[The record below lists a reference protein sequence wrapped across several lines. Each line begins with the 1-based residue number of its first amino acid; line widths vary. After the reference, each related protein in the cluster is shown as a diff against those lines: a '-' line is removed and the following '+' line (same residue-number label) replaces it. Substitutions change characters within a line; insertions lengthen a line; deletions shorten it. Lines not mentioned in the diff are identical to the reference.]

1 MRCLPLIDLTSM
13 KLQRQVLPEHL
24 DLLSVGDPVARRS
37 RRDLQRVHRVMRSLT
52 ILRRAMDTLP
62 MTRQPRRIL
71 ELGAGDGSL
80 MLRLAQALRPCWRD
94 VEVTF
99 IDRQDL
105 IGPEIR
111 KPLSLLGWDVQV
123 LRMDAL
129 DWARASS
136 NKQYD
141 LCVATLFL
149 HHFQFAALEQLL
161 RAVAARCR
169 AFVACEPRRNRSA
182 WIGSHLL
189 GLLGANKVTREDG
202 VTSVVAGFAGHELT
216 TLWPQSEESWRLREY
231 FAWPFTHCLV
241 ANLHAGA
248 EDESARH
255 GNLALLHGKSL
266 TE

>member
-1 MRCLPLIDLTSM
+1 M

-24 DLLSVGDPVARRS
+24 DVLPVDDPVARRS

-52 ILRRAMDTLP
+52 ILRRAVGELS
-62 MTRQPRRIL
+62 MTRQPRKIL

-80 MLRLAQALRPCWRD
+80 MLRFAQSMRPPWRD

-111 KPLSLLGWDVQV
+111 KPLDLLGWKVQV
-123 LRMDAL
+123 LRIDAL
-129 DWARASS
+129 DWARAAFD
-136 NKQYD
+136 QRYD
-141 LCVATLFL
+141 LCVTTLFL
-149 HHFQFAALEQLL
+149 HHFQLSALEELL
-161 RAVAARCR
+161 RAVGARCR
-169 AFVACEPRRNRSA
+169 AFVACEPRRNRAA

-189 GLLGANKVTREDG
+189 AFLGANEVTREDG

-216 TLWPQSEESWRLREY
+216 ALWPPNGKSWRLQEY

-241 ANLHAGA
+241 ADAH
-248 EDESARH
+248 E
-255 GNLALLHGKSL
+255 
-266 TE
+266 TP

>member
-1 MRCLPLIDLTSM
+1 M
-13 KLQRQVLPEHL
+13 KLQRQVLPERL
-24 DLLSVGDPVARRS
+24 DALPPHDPVARRS

-52 ILRRAMDTLP
+52 ILRRAVGTLP
-62 MTRQPRRIL
+62 MIRQPRRIL

-80 MLRLAQALRPCWRD
+80 MCRFARSLRPPWRG
-94 VEVTF
+94 VEITF

-111 KPLSLLGWDVQV
+111 QPLGLLGWDVQV

-136 NKQYD
+136 NQQYD
-141 LCVATLFL
+141 LCVTTLFL
-149 HHFQFAALEQLL
+149 HHFQSSALEQLL
-161 RAVAARCR
+161 GAIAGRCR
-169 AFVACEPRRNRSA
+169 TFVACEPRRNRSA

-189 GLLGANKVTREDG
+189 ALLGANEVTREDG

-216 TLWPQSEESWRLREY
+216 ALWPQSGESWRLREY
-231 FAWPFTHCLV
+231 FTWPFTHCFV
-241 ANLHAGA
+241 AEARSSA
-248 EDESARH
+248 EAELSRRGDM
-255 GNLALLHGKSL
+255 ALLNGGSP

>member
-1 MRCLPLIDLTSM
+1 M

-24 DLLSVGDPVARRS
+24 DVLPIGDPVARRS

-52 ILRRAMDTLP
+52 ILRRAVDTLS

-80 MLRLAQALRPCWRD
+80 MLRFAQSLRPAWRD

-99 IDRQDL
+99 VDRQDL

-111 KPLSLLGWDVQV
+111 RPLGLLGWDVQV
-123 LRMDAL
+123 LAMDAL
-129 DWARASS
+129 DWARAAS
-136 NKQYD
+136 NEQYD
-141 LCVATLFL
+141 LCVTTLFL
-149 HHFQFAALEQLL
+149 HHFQFSALEELL
-161 RAVAARCR
+161 RAVAARCQ

-189 GLLGANKVTREDG
+189 ALLGANEVTREDG

-216 TLWPQSEESWRLREY
+216 ALWPPSRENWRLREY
-231 FAWPFTHCLV
+231 LARPFTHCLV
-241 ANLHAGA
+241 ADAH
-248 EDESARH
+248 E
-255 GNLALLHGKSL
+255 KP
-266 TE
+266 

>member
-1 MRCLPLIDLTSM
+1 M

-24 DLLSVGDPVARRS
+24 DVLPIGDPVARRS

-52 ILRRAMDTLP
+52 ILRRAVGTLSL
-62 MTRQPRRIL
+62 TQQPRRIL

-80 MLRLAQALRPCWRD
+80 MLRFAQSLHPSWRD
-94 VEVTF
+94 VQVTF

-111 KPLSLLGWDVQV
+111 NPLGLLGWDVQV

-136 NKQYD
+136 DQRYD
-141 LCVATLFL
+141 LGVTTLFL
-149 HHFQFAALEQLL
+149 HHFQPPDLEKLL

-169 AFVACEPRRNRSA
+169 MFVACEPRRNRTA

-189 GLLGANKVTREDG
+189 ALLGANRVTREDG
-202 VTSVVAGFAGHELT
+202 VTSVVAGFTGHELT
-216 TLWPQSEESWRLREY
+216 ALWPAGGQSWRLREY

-241 ANLHAGA
+241 ADERGGA
-248 EDESARH
+248 EGEPARP
-255 GNLALLHGKSL
+255 GNMALLPRKSP